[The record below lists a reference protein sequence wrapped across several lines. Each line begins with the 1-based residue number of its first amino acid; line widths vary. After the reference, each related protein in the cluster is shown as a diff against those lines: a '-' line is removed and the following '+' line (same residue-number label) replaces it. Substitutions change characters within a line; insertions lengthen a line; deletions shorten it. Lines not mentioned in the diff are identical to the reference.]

1 MQIPTKQYQGPSRWG
16 WAFLLLVLVT
26 AVFLRF
32 WQVGAA
38 PPGLYHDEAYN
49 GLDAARVLVE
59 GPSLYFAANN
69 GREPAYIW
77 LTALAVAAVG
87 QTALAVRLAAAVVG
101 SLTLIP
107 VYLLAKSWFDV
118 RVGLF
123 AAWLWAITLWPV
135 HLSRIGLR
143 AILLVPLLALTF
155 WLGTLA
161 FRRQKSWLW
170 LLAGAAYGLSFYTY
184 LAARFTPLLLALL
197 LLFLLWRGVD
207 KRLWPGVVWFGLA
220 TAVVLLPLALF
231 FWQNPDLLLGRTGQV
246 SILSPAI
253 NGGDVWGT
261 LWRQT
266 GAALGMFLWRGD
278 AILRHNPAGRPVFD
292 LFMAAPF
299 LIGLGWCVWH
309 WRRMAAAAL
318 LLWLGVMLWPTILAE
333 DAPHFLRAVG
343 VLPAALLLPA
353 LGLGWLWSWGRLA
366 TWLRQALVVALLGG
380 SLLLTVRDYVNYSQQ
395 AEVAYLFETAV
406 TDLAVMINQEK
417 GETAVFLDEE
427 RFWKKYPTLRFLAP
441 AERIHL
447 FQPESGLPLD
457 ITTEMAIYAW
467 PFAEPVFMEPL
478 LTPPLLISVQEGS
491 LARGDLEVEAY
502 PLFVR
507 YGLIPAAT
515 MPPLADFGDEVSLYK
530 FEVNESETGKVQV
543 ELVWG
548 AQTAVPTD
556 RVRFIHLVGPDGLI
570 AQVDGPPGQGYWRS
584 EWWQP
589 GLFLQ
594 ESYTLPLPATAVSS
608 GYQLHIGWY
617 EGGALARLP
626 VTAANGDPLGD
637 AWIWPDQSASE

>member
-1 MQIPTKQYQGPSRWG
+1 MTNRHNVMQIPTKQYQGPSRWG

-299 LIGLGWCVWH
+299 FDRPGLVCV
-309 WRRMAAAAL
+309 ALATDGGGGAAAL
-318 LLWLGVMLWPTILAE
+318 AGGDALAHYFGGRCPSFF
-333 DAPHFLRAVG
+333 AGGGRFAGR
-343 VLPAALLLPA
+343 PAAA
-353 LGLGWLWSWGRLA
+353 CSRFGL
-366 TWLRQALVVALLGG
+366 ALVVGTAG
-380 SLLLTVRDYVNYSQQ
+380 
-395 AEVAYLFETAV
+395 YLA
-406 TDLAVMINQEK
+406 
-417 GETAVFLDEE
+417 
-427 RFWKKYPTLRFLAP
+427 AP
-441 AERIHL
+441 
-447 FQPESGLPLD
+447 S
-457 ITTEMAIYAW
+457 
-467 PFAEPVFMEPL
+467 
-478 LTPPLLISVQEGS
+478 
-491 LARGDLEVEAY
+491 
-502 PLFVR
+502 
-507 YGLIPAAT
+507 
-515 MPPLADFGDEVSLYK
+515 
-530 FEVNESETGKVQV
+530 
-543 ELVWG
+543 
-548 AQTAVPTD
+548 
-556 RVRFIHLVGPDGLI
+556 
-570 AQVDGPPGQGYWRS
+570 
-584 EWWQP
+584 
-589 GLFLQ
+589 
-594 ESYTLPLPATAVSS
+594 
-608 GYQLHIGWY
+608 IG
-617 EGGALARLP
+617 GGAAGRQFAADGARLC
-626 VTAANGDPLGD
+626 
-637 AWIWPDQSASE
+637 